1 MQFSVG
7 GTKTFAGRIEPRAS
21 DCVRM
26 MVGGREITFCMGLL
40 FIVAFVIPGTV
51 TLNVILEKDDADFFK
66 ARHN

>member
-1 MQFSVG
+1 M
-7 GTKTFAGRIEPRAS
+7 T
-21 DCVRM
+21 VRM

-40 FIVAFVIPGTV
+40 FIAAFVIPGTV